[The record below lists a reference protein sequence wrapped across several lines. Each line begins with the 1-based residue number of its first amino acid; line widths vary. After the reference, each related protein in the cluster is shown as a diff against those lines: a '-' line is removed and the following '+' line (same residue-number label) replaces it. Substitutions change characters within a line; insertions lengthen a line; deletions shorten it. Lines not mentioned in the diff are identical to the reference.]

1 MISFWEGESLLHTD
15 LAIIGGGIVG
25 LSVAASL
32 AESNPNLNIT
42 IFERSILPYGASTRN
57 AGFACFG
64 SLTEVLS
71 DIEIMGESA
80 ARELVFQRWI
90 GLQITRQ
97 RLGDAAIGFEPN
109 EGYELIREKELPALE
124 QIESVNALVSDF
136 LPNYISIVDSRFA
149 ELGLRQNASQ
159 HLVRMAEEGQVNTG
173 KLMHAL
179 EKYVLSLG
187 VQIRTGAFVKQF
199 TETDQKVLIEVED
212 RTRGSITFSANK
224 LVVCSNAFT
233 KQLLPKTELYPG
245 RGQVFITHPIDGLS
259 FRGNLHID
267 EGFYYLRN
275 VGNRLLFGGARNFDF
290 EKETT
295 TDFAL
300 NDQIQSHL
308 EDYLKDLLPKIS
320 FEVDHRWTGIMA
332 FGKTKQPIVER
343 ISAHTIVAVKMGGMG
358 IALAGNIG
366 DMVKEMLEE

>member
-1 MISFWEGESLLHTD
+1 MISFWERESLLHTD
-15 LAIIGGGIVG
+15 VAIIGGGIVG
-25 LSVAASL
+25 LSAAASL
-32 AESNPNLNIT
+32 AESNPNFNIT

-109 EGYELIREKELPALE
+109 EGFELIREKELPALE
-124 QIESVNALVSDF
+124 QIDSVNALVSDF
-136 LPNYISIVDSRFA
+136 LPEYLSIADSRFA
-149 ELGLRQNASQ
+149 EFGLRQNASD
-159 HLVRMAEEGQVNTG
+159 HLVRMADEAQVNTG
-173 KLMHAL
+173 KLIHAL

-212 RTRGSITFSANK
+212 QTRGNITFSANQ

-233 KQLLPKTELYPG
+233 NQLLPKTDLYPG
-245 RGQVFITHPIDGLS
+245 RGQVFITKPIDGLN
-259 FRGNLHID
+259 FKGNLHID

-290 EKETT
+290 EKENT

-308 EDYLKDLLPKIS
+308 EDYLHDLLPDIS
-320 FEVDHRWTGIMA
+320 FEVDQRWAGIMA

-366 DMVKEMLEE
+366 EIVKEILEE

>member
-245 RGQVFITHPIDGLS
+245 RGQVFITKPIDGLS
-259 FRGNLHID
+259 FNGNLHID

-275 VGNRLLFGGARNFDF
+275 VGNRLLFGGARNLDF
-290 EKETT
+290 EKENT

>member
-1 MISFWEGESLLHTD
+1 MISFWERESLLHND

-42 IFERSILPYGASTRN
+42 LFERSILPYGASTRN

-109 EGYELIREKELPALE
+109 EGFELIREKELHALE
-124 QIESVNALVSDF
+124 QIDSVNALVSDF
-136 LPNYISIVDSRFA
+136 LPNYISIANSRFE
-149 ELGLRQNASQ
+149 ELGLRQYASQ
-159 HLVRMAEEGQVNTG
+159 HLVRMADEGQVNTG

-187 VQIRTGAFVKQF
+187 VKIRTGAFVKQF

-212 RTRGSITFSANK
+212 QTRGSIAFSANQ

-233 KQLLPKTELYPG
+233 KQLLPKTDLYPG
-245 RGQVFITHPIDGLS
+245 RGQVFITKPIDSLT
-259 FRGNLHID
+259 FKGNLHID

-275 VGNRLLFGGARNFDF
+275 VGKRLLFGGARNLDF
-290 EKETT
+290 EKENT

-308 EDYLKDLLPKIS
+308 EDYLHDLLPEVS
-320 FEVDHRWTGIMA
+320 FKVDQRWTGIMA
-332 FGKTKQPIVER
+332 FGKTKRPIVER

-366 DMVKEMLEE
+366 EMVKELLEE

>member
-1 MISFWEGESLLHTD
+1 MISFWERESLLHTD
-15 LAIIGGGIVG
+15 VAIIGGGIVG
-25 LSVAASL
+25 LSAAASL

-97 RLGDAAIGFEPN
+97 RLGDEAIGFEPN
-109 EGYELIREKELPALE
+109 EGFELIREKELPALE

-136 LPNYISIVDSRFA
+136 LPDYLSIADSRFE
-149 ELGLRQNASQ
+149 ELGLRQNASH
-159 HLVRMAEEGQVNTG
+159 HLVRMADEGQVNTG

-212 RTRGSITFSANK
+212 QTRGSIAFSANQ

-233 KQLLPKTELYPG
+233 KQLLPKTDLYPG
-245 RGQVFITHPIDGLS
+245 RGQVFITKPIDGLN
-259 FRGNLHID
+259 FKGNLHID

-290 EKETT
+290 EKENT

-308 EDYLKDLLPKIS
+308 EDYLHDLLPDIS
-320 FEVDHRWTGIMA
+320 FEVDQRWAGIMA

-343 ISAHTIVAVKMGGMG
+343 ISSHTIVAVKMGGMG

-366 DMVKEMLEE
+366 EMVKEILEE

>member
-1 MISFWEGESLLHTD
+1 MISFWERESLLHTNV
-15 LAIIGGGIVG
+15 AIIGGGIVG
-25 LSVAASL
+25 LSAAASL

-109 EGYELIREKELPALE
+109 EGFELIREKELPALE

-136 LPNYISIVDSRFA
+136 LPDYLSIADSRFA
-149 ELGLRQNASQ
+149 EFGLRQNTSD
-159 HLVRMAEEGQVNTG
+159 HLVRMADEGQVNTG

-187 VQIRTGAFVKQF
+187 VQIRTGAFVKQI

-212 RTRGSITFSANK
+212 QTRGSIAFSANQ

-233 KQLLPKTELYPG
+233 KQLLPKTDLYPG
-245 RGQVFITHPIDGLS
+245 RGQVFITKPIDGLN
-259 FRGNLHID
+259 FKGNLHID

-290 EKETT
+290 EKENT

-300 NDQIQSHL
+300 NNQIQSHL
-308 EDYLKDLLPKIS
+308 EDYLHDLLPDIS
-320 FEVDHRWTGIMA
+320 FEVDQRWAGIMA

-343 ISAHTIVAVKMGGMG
+343 ISAHTSVAVKMGGMG

-366 DMVKEMLEE
+366 EMVKEILEE

>member
-1 MISFWEGESLLHTD
+1 MISFWERESLLHSD
-15 LAIIGGGIVG
+15 IAIIGGGIVG

-32 AESNPNLNIT
+32 VESNPNLNIT
-42 IFERSILPYGASTRN
+42 LFERSVLPYGASTRN

-109 EGYELIREKELPALE
+109 EGFELIREKELHALE
-124 QIESVNALVSDF
+124 QINSVNALVSDF
-136 LPNYISIVDSRFA
+136 LPNYLSIADSRFA

-159 HLVRMAEEGQVNTG
+159 HLVRMADEGQVNTG

-187 VQIRTGAFVKQF
+187 VKIRTGAFVKHF

-212 RTRGSITFSANK
+212 QTRGSISFSANQ

-233 KQLLPKTELYPG
+233 KQLLPKTDLYPG

-300 NDQIQSHL
+300 NDKIQSHL
-308 EDYLKDLLPKIS
+308 EDYLQDLLPDIS
-320 FEVDHRWTGIMA
+320 FEVEQRWTGIMA

-343 ISAHTIVAVKMGGMG
+343 ISAQTIVAVKMGGMG

-366 DMVKEMLEE
+366 ETVKEMLEE